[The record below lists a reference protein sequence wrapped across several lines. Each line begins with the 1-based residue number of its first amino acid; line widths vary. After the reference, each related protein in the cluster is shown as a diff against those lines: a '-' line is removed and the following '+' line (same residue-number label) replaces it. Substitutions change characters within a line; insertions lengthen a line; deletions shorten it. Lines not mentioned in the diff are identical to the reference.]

1 MLLPYY
7 SYCVLSAAWSIPIFS
22 PVTVFGFM
30 AASEA
35 VLLLLFFFFFT
46 VYLKE
51 LLN

>member
-1 MLLPYY
+1 MLLPYC
-7 SYCVLSAAWSIPIFS
+7 SYCVLSASWSIPVSS
-22 PVTVFGFM
+22 PVTLFGFM

-35 VLLLLFFFFFT
+35 VLLLFFFT